1 MKNYNKENYKI
12 FLTANIINSF
22 IAGIFGPFYILFVQ
36 DKGEGLEKFAMA
48 MGLLLLAQSI
58 VAYYAGKYSDI
69 FGRKPLLILEGYG
82 HALVVILFLFVSQI
96 WQLYVL
102 QIIIGVLAGLEAT
115 AHTSFLG
122 DVTDKKSRGE
132 NIGKYYMIVGIVS
145 ALTMMAGG
153 YVIAIIGI
161 KIVFILMVL
170 ADIISTSMFWML
182 REERKV
188 I

>member
-1 MKNYNKENYKI
+1 MTDYNKKNYKI
-12 FLTANIINSF
+12 FLTANIISSF

-36 DKGEGLEKFAMA
+36 DKGGGLENFGIA

-82 HALVVILFLFVSQI
+82 HAITVILFLFISQI

-102 QIIIGVLAGLEAT
+102 QIISGILAGLEAT

-122 DVTDKKSRGE
+122 DITEKKSRGKDV
-132 NIGKYYMIVGIVS
+132 GKYYMVVGTIS

-153 YVIAIIGI
+153 YVIAIVGL
-161 KIVFILMVL
+161 KIVFVLMAI

-182 REERKV
+182 KENKS
-188 I
+188 